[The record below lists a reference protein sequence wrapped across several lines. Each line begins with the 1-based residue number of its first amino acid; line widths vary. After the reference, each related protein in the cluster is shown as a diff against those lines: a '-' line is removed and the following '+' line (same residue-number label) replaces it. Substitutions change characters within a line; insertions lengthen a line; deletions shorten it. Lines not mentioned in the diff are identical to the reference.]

1 MSSNAQWLLGV
12 LAALFAVKI
21 AYHVAVGVS
30 YFRAGIRGARIHISP
45 VLFPDPFLIL
55 GITWLSTGM
64 TDPRWPWPVMLLAL
78 AAVTVVSYLSWPVL
92 YRAGAALGS
101 RGRRPNGV
109 SSG

>member
-1 MSSNAQWLLGV
+1 MSSNAVWLFGV

-30 YFRAGIRGARIHISP
+30 YFRAGIRGADIHISP

-64 TDPRWPWPVMLLAL
+64 TDPKLPWPVLLL
-78 AAVTVVSYLSWPVL
+78 VLIVVTVVSYLSWPAL
-92 YRAGAALGS
+92 YRAGVAFGS
-101 RGRRPNGV
+101 NGRRSDGA
-109 SSG
+109 SSA